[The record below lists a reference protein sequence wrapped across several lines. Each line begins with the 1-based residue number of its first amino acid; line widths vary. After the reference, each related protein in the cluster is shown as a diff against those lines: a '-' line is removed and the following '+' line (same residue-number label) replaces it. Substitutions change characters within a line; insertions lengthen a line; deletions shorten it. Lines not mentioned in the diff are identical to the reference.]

1 MSEKWRG
8 DVLRLTDRMDELE
21 EQIAQLKE
29 TLQQIGR
36 AIEDQR
42 DRFRKVAR
50 ELGTLIRGAGQATDP
65 QSQAPSVTTFL
76 HNQDIGVVLVDEAG
90 KYRLLNPVAEL
101 TLGLVDS
108 QNPVSGGFSI
118 YRTDKE
124 TKVGDN
130 ELPWQQCLTQPATPE
145 ALLFVKRLD
154 VNDGIW
160 IRSIALPIHDA
171 DGGLQ
176 GAVGLFTDTTE
187 QVIVE
192 ERIRD
197 LLTTLEQQLA
207 AIKTAQALLLELTDK
222 LPLAEGQIAKG
233 AAAAATQAPA
243 PSIPAAPHAG
253 TPAAAENRA
262 PVAPDAKP
270 AAAAPLADT
279 SDTPGTT
286 PLPASAPGS
295 APAITSE
302 LETSPT
308 SAAAVSSESGTAPAP
323 APTPVQA
330 APTTTPPPPPVAPTP
345 ASAMPGVEVDQEDI
359 PDDLKRVATH
369 KVLLVDDMVV
379 NQKLLSLQMMRLGL
393 KSEMAKNGREAVA
406 LATNRDYDLVFMD
419 IDMPVMDGI
428 AATKAIRAHEQE
440 SKKHIPIVAMTSY
453 KRDIDRQRCF
463 DAGMDDYLVKGATR
477 KELLDVVNKFVK
489 QMAHTNV
496 LVGLLEHQLQEPGVE
511 SEQNVDHL
519 ANMYGQE
526 EVKEVSRLFCSSTA
540 TLIDCIQFAIDQKD
554 VEAVLHLTHCVEG
567 PASALG
573 LSQLTTNLNDIISA
587 AEQSDWTQVCFH
599 YMKLR
604 STYTQ
609 VIARLKELF
618 GQEHFSTV

>member
-1 MSEKWRG
+1 VQDHENEFLLLPIQEQAMSEKWRG
-8 DVLRLTDRMDELE
+8 DVL
-21 EQIAQLKE
+21 LKE

-36 AIEDQR
+36 AVEEQR

-50 ELGTLIRGAGQATDP
+50 ELGTLIRGAGQP
-65 QSQAPSVTTFL
+65 SGSSGEAPSVTTFL

-101 TLGLVDS
+101 TLGLVDF
-108 QNPVSGGFSI
+108 QAPMGAGFSI
-118 YRTDKE
+118 FRADKE
-124 TKVGDN
+124 TRVTDK
-130 ELPWQQCLTQPATPE
+130 ELPWQQCLHQPATPE

-171 DGGLQ
+171 DGHLQ

-222 LPLAEGQIAKG
+222 LPLAEGQ
-233 AAAAATQAPA
+233 ATARSGAPA
-243 PSIPAAPHAG
+243 ASVMSMEPPGAPTPAAPHAG
-253 TPAAAENRA
+253 TPAAAEGRSSA
-262 PVAPDAKP
+262 SEGKP
-270 AAAAPLADT
+270 AA
-279 SDTPGTT
+279 
-286 PLPASAPGS
+286 LP
-295 APAITSE
+295 
-302 LETSPT
+302 
-308 SAAAVSSESGTAPAP
+308 APAP
-323 APTPVQA
+323 APV
-330 APTTTPPPPPVAPTP
+330 PPP
-345 ASAMPGVEVDQEDI
+345 I
-359 PDDLKRVATH
+359 PEPSEPKRVATH
-369 KVLLVDDMVV
+369 NVLLVDDMVV

-393 KSEMAKNGREAVA
+393 KSEMAKNGREAVG
-406 LATNRDYDLVFMD
+406 LATNREFDLVFMD

-428 AATKAIRAHEQE
+428 AATKAIRAHEAG
-440 SKKHIPIVAMTSY
+440 SNRHVPIVAMTSY
-453 KRDIDRQRCF
+453 KRDIDKQRCF

-477 KELLDVVNKFVK
+477 KELLEVVNKFVR
-489 QMAHTNV
+489 QLAHTNV
-496 LVGLLEHQLQEPGVE
+496 LVGLLEHQMTEPGAE

-519 ANMYGQE
+519 ASLYGHE

-573 LSQLTTNLNDIISA
+573 LSGLAINLNDIIA
-587 AEQSDWTQVCFH
+587 AADQNDWTQVCFH

-604 STYTQ
+604 STYGQ
-609 VIARLKELF
+609 VISRLKELF